1 MRSGNF
7 FVKLIKVCAWL
18 AFTALVAL
26 LYMAFYTGFIDAVS
40 DADVPNILL
49 MPPFMGGFAVVHYA
63 VLLLINRLFYRDNSF
78 CSKFFSVLKKQ
89 GGVKGALIIL
99 AVVLFGFIT
108 CALTALVH
116 LYYTLVVLGICR
128 PKTPSYKYTSSAYT
142 YKPTTLSGSATTAY
156 KPTAASSTS
165 TSSSTAYKPA
175 PKAEPTYNFNSYR
188 SYIQNNLSA
197 SSIRVSYGYTKFV
210 RSARVTSLSLSFS
223 SGSTPSISASATVT
237 LSIDNYAVRQY
248 IGVDSHHNSTY
259 ANSNVVDGEIS
270 SALSSARDS
279 AEREIEDRI
288 SSLTRRFAS
297 QNGGEPDRVN
307 ARVSVSVR
315 KG

>member
-1 MRSGNF
+1 MRSENF

-142 YKPTTLSGSATTAY
+142 YKPTTPSGSATTAY
-156 KPTAASSTS
+156 KPTAASSTP

-297 QNGGEPDRVN
+297 QNGGAPDRVN
-307 ARVSVSVR
+307 ARASVSVR